1 MHTPIVPDPAAP
13 VPSRY
18 AVGTLHYTR
27 PQLAKV
33 FFWLLWG
40 DFCLTLMDGGVV
52 TSVLNEQLKQAGAS
66 KTAIGFING
75 TVMALMSALLVS
87 VISTTSDRH
96 RSRWGRRM
104 PFLFWSAPP
113 LALMLILLGFSPKI
127 GEWLHG
133 SAPTIAA
140 GFAWAARTFLPDT
153 AGLPEVT
160 LVILAVIT
168 FFNVIYKLFDLV
180 PQSLYYPLWADVIPA
195 KLMGTFAC
203 MFRIVAAL
211 GMFVFNRYIFGWA
224 TTHAEWIYI
233 FAGILYMSS
242 FMVMALMVKEGE
254 YPPPP
259 PREHRTGTW
268 LDGAIQ
274 YLRESYSIAYYWKF
288 YIATAA
294 FIIAIKSLNQFIQF
308 FGTETMNFTNAEYG
322 KLMSW
327 KDILMIVPFV
337 LLGPVV
343 DRLHPLRTGI
353 LAGTLVITMTAVCFF
368 AIKTPVSFAV
378 CVTGLYVTIAIYQAA
393 TGAIGPRLLPRAQ
406 YGQFNSAG
414 AMLWQFGWAAAATL
428 CGRFID
434 KTEPRFLF
442 IWCLTFFVVGFLM
455 FVWLYF
461 DWKRLG
467 GDENYVAPLP
477 ASSSR

>member
-1 MHTPIVPDPAAP
+1 MSTPSP
-13 VPSRY
+13 VVSDTSKY
-18 AVGTLHYTR
+18 TVGTLNYDR
-27 PQLAKV
+27 AALFKV

-87 VISTTSDRH
+87 VISTTSDKH

-113 LALMLILLGFSPKI
+113 LAVMLVLLGFSPKL
-127 GEWLHG
+127 GVWLHDTLPG
-133 SAPTIAA
+133 VASV
-140 GFAWAARTFLPDT
+140 FAWAARTLLPDT
-153 AGLPEVT
+153 AGFPEVT

-168 FFNVIYKLFDLV
+168 FFNVIYKLFDLI
-180 PQSLYYPLWADVIPA
+180 PQSLYYPLWADVVPA

-203 MFRIVAAL
+203 LFRIVAAL
-211 GMFVFNRYIFGWA
+211 GMFVFNRFIFGWA
-224 TTHAEWIYI
+224 TTHAEWIYV
-233 FAGILYMSS
+233 FAGVLYMTS
-242 FMVMALMVKEGE
+242 FMLMAIMVREGE

-259 PREHRTGTW
+259 PREVRTGTF

-274 YLRESYSIAYYWKF
+274 YCRECFSLGYYWKF
-288 YIATAA
+288 YLATAS

-308 FGTETMNFTNAEYG
+308 FGTETLGFTNADYG

-327 KDILMIVPFV
+327 KDILTIIPFL

-343 DRLHPLRTGI
+343 DKLHPLRMGI
-353 LAGTLVITMTAVCFF
+353 AAATLVITMTAVCFF
-368 AIKTPVSFAV
+368 GITGPLSFAI
-378 CVTGLYVTIAIYQAA
+378 CVTGLYVTIAVYQAA
-393 TGAIGPRLLPRAQ
+393 TGAIGPRLLPRSQ

-428 CGRFID
+428 CGKLID
-434 KTEPRFLF
+434 STDPRFLF
-442 IWCLTFFVVGFLM
+442 LWCLSFFVVGTLL
-455 FVWLYF
+455 FVWLFF

-467 GDENYVAPLP
+467 GDEHYVAPLP
-477 ASSSR
+477 HK